1 MTLSSMTGFATA
13 RGEGNGIRWQWEI
26 KTVNGRGLDI
36 RCRLA
41 PGYESLEPEVRA
53 RVGRRIA
60 RGSCHMTL
68 QVRGDQAET
77 TLQLNEQALDQVLA
91 AIDRLAGRID
101 APPPRIENILAIK
114 GVLEPREPD
123 ETEEVAAART
133 EDLLD
138 GLERAL
144 AELDR
149 SRRAEGGRLA
159 AVIAD
164 QLQRIEDLVV
174 EARDCPARTPDA
186 IRSRL
191 AEQVRRLMDTGAEL
205 SEERLH
211 QEAAL
216 IATRA
221 DIQEELDRLFGHIEA
236 ARGLLEESAPV
247 GRRLDFL
254 SQELN
259 REANTLCAKA
269 NDAALSAIGL
279 NLKAVIDQMREQV
292 QNVE

>member
-1 MTLSSMTGFATA
+1 MTGFAAA

>member
-1 MTLSSMTGFATA
+1 MTLSSMTGFAAA

>member
-1 MTLSSMTGFATA
+1 MTGFATA

>member
-1 MTLSSMTGFATA
+1 MTGFATA

-221 DIQEELDRLFGHIEA
+221 DIQEELDRLVGHIEA